1 MYAIFGSCKDI
12 TIGPTAIMSL
22 MIRSAVVDLN
32 VNFAI
37 LGTFLSGCVIF
48 LFGILNLGFLVQF
61 ISLPTITAFISAAT
75 VTIGSGQIKP
85 LLGIKSSSNGEFIDS
100 WRVLFQH
107 YDEIRIGDTMLGIL
121 SLVILL
127 ILKNSGKVKFWPIFF
142 KYLAI
147 SRNAIIVILG
157 IIVAY
162 VFYINGSEPFYL
174 TGKVQSGLPD
184 FILPPF
190 STTFNGQEYEFK
202 DMVRALGFSLLTIPL
217 VSILESVAIAKAF
230 SKGKIIDANQEMI
243 ALGLCNMF
251 SSFAQSI
258 PITGSL
264 TRTAVN
270 HASGVNTQLGGC
282 FTGALVLLALGLLTK
297 TFFFIPKTVLAAVII
312 SAMISMFELHEII
325 EIYRTKRTDI
335 IPFVATFMVSLILG
349 LEYGIIVGVLI
360 NILFTIHE
368 TSRPHIEFTSDK
380 IDNTE
385 VLIVKPDQSLIYSSA
400 EYFKAEIMKK
410 SVLEFDKAG
419 IVVIEGSAMSSIDS
433 TVAKVS
439 VDNISSVQC
448 LIKKFFT
455 H

>member
-37 LGTFLSGCVIF
+37 LGTFLSGLVIF
-48 LFGILNLGFLVQF
+48 MFGVLNLGFLVQF
-61 ISLPTITAFISAAT
+61 ISLPTITAFITAAT
-75 VTIGSGQIKP
+75 ITIGSGQIKP
-85 LLGIKSSSNGEFIDS
+85 LLGIKANSSGEFIDS
-100 WRVLFQH
+100 LEVLFNH
-107 YDEIRIGDTMLGIL
+107 YDQVKLGDTALGL
-121 SLVILL
+121 FSLALL
-127 ILKNSGKVKFWPIFF
+127 ILLKKSNTIKKWPTFF

-147 SRNAIIVILG
+147 SRNAIVVILG
-157 IIVAY
+157 ILIAY
-162 VFYINGSEPFYL
+162 IFYINEMEPFNL
-174 TGKVQSGLPD
+174 TGNIRSGLPE
-184 FILPPF
+184 FQLPPF
-190 STTFNGQEYEFK
+190 STNFNGEEFTFK
-202 DMVRALGFSLLTIPL
+202 DMVRALGFSLITIPL

-243 ALGLCNMF
+243 ALGLCNVF

-258 PITGSL
+258 PITGSF

-270 HASGVNTQLGGC
+270 NASGVKTQLGGC

-297 TFFFIPKTVLAAVII
+297 TFYFIPKTVLAAVII

-325 EIYRTKRTDI
+325 EIYRTKRSDI
-335 IPFVATFMVSLILG
+335 IPFVATFGVSLILG
-349 LEYGIIVGVLI
+349 LEYGIVVGVII
-360 NILFTIHE
+360 NILFTIQE
-368 TSRPHIEFTSDK
+368 TSRPNIEFTLDK
-380 IDNTE
+380 IDNIE

-410 SVLEFDKAG
+410 SVLEFENARL
-419 IVVIEGSAMSSIDS
+419 IVIEGSSMSSIDS

-439 VDNISSVQC
+439 
-448 LIKKFFT
+448 T
-455 H
+455 ET